1 MINSCPAV
9 FVYGIPRT
17 AEITPKKMPDETT
30 TEEVTE
36 EKSEETPESEGEGQ
50 TPETEAEEPKVEEPV
65 EEPKPEEIPVRSNA
79 SYIIQRQKEKI
90 QKLESKLEETEE
102 PESKPDLEARLERIE
117 QITLSQAD
125 DRDLLTFF
133 DKEPEAKKYESRIK
147 AYMGHEAY
155 KGVAP
160 EVIYHHLSYS
170 DTRSEASTRRKA
182 ADLEAKQTR
191 SAGSSVRDTRSKD
204 TKTAADIKNMTAAQ
218 FRDYD
223 QQQAK
228 LARS

>member
-1 MINSCPAV
+1 MADEI
-9 FVYGIPRT
+9 
-17 AEITPKKMPDETT
+17 AEEVVETT
-30 TEEVTE
+30 EAEVE
-36 EKSEETPESEGEGQ
+36 VE
-50 TPETEAEEPKVEEPV
+50 EAEEPKESEAEEPEKEPEA
-65 EEPKPEEIPVRSNA
+65 EEVIPVRSNA
-79 SYIIQRQKEKI
+79 SYIIQRQKAQIEKLRSE
-90 QKLESKLEETEE
+90 QAEEVEEE
-102 PESKPDLEARLERIE
+102 PKSDVEARLERIE
-117 QITLSQAD
+117 QMTLGQAD
-125 DRDLLTFF
+125 DKDLLTFF

-147 AYMGHEAY
+147 AYMGHDAY

-218 FRDYD
+218 FRGYD
-223 QQQAK
+223 EQQAK